1 MGLTVPTTRPPERD
15 DQPMPYDWFVGI
27 DWGSQQHQVCVL
39 DRDRRRV
46 GERVVS
52 HDGAS
57 LARLADWLW
66 TMSVGQPQRVAVAIE
81 GVPVASVQ
89 ETTIRGSTVKIVGKN
104 EGLRPHILGTKTP
117 DFAHVC
123 CGISPM
129 NKVFFPT
136 SAACLVCPTQVRRVF
151 QIV

>member
-1 MGLTVPTTRPPERD
+1 MGLTVPTTMPLERD

-46 GERVVS
+46 GERVVP

-81 GVPVASVQ
+81 GVPVNGIKLGPNGLLCQLVTQ
-89 ETTIRGSTVKIVGKN
+89 YMTWFRHEGILLGSPLLDPGFDPI
-104 EGLRPHILGTKTP
+104 GTP
-117 DFAHVC
+117 EIDEQLFQWH
-123 CGISPM
+123 
-129 NKVFFPT
+129 PT
-136 SAACLVCPTQVRRVF
+136 FGGT
-151 QIV
+151 

>member
-46 GERVVS
+46 GERVVP

-89 ETTIRGSTVKIVGKN
+89 ETSIRASMGKAVEQN
-104 EGLRPHILGTKTP
+104 DGLRPHISWIEAPYFSG
-117 DFAHVC
+117 V
-123 CGISPM
+123 
-129 NKVFFPT
+129 
-136 SAACLVCPTQVRRVF
+136 
-151 QIV
+151 